1 MKDNDHHRYRLNI
14 DEAKSELYR
23 EVTEIDSNEFTYIYL
38 FGFDY
43 EDRLIC
49 GYVLNPDDPPSALE
63 LIISLAEKLSIDYGT
78 ENIYFIIK
86 LKGFKFDDNDMR
98 QRHKAYTEGFI
109 DMTGTMERA
118 RGFIRAWKEFE
129 KSKGGMIP
137 ALKRYT
143 IEFVNHTLGLPF
155 RYSEDQRNMD
165 IQELFPKKKWW
176 QWWR

>member
-23 EVTEIDSNEFTYIYL
+23 EVTEIDSNEFKYIYV
-38 FGFDY
+38 FAFDH
-43 EDRLIC
+43 EDRLIWFN
-49 GYVLNPDDPPSALE
+49 VLGPDDPESQLH
-63 LIISLAEKLSIDYGT
+63 LIIDLAELLAT
-78 ENIYFIIK
+78 ENENVYFIMK
-86 LKGFKFDDNDMR
+86 VKSFKDYF
-98 QRHKAYTEGFI
+98 EGFV
-109 DMTGTMERA
+109 DKKGTMERA

-129 KSKGGMIP
+129 KSKGGNIP

-165 IQELFPKKKWW
+165 IQELLPKKKWW
-176 QWWR
+176 QW